1 MRRALLILA
10 FAALILPGSVVTGPG
25 KPRGNIALTANP
37 TQYPVPAHVDISG
50 IFLRR

>member
-10 FAALILPGSVVTGPG
+10 FAALILLGSVVTGPG
-25 KPRGNIALTANP
+25 KTGGNIALMANP
-37 TQYPVPAHVDISG
+37 MQYPVPAYLDISG